1 MKEINVLRLKKRNW
15 LKQKKKQ
22 ISIKSWSKDPQSV
35 QCLWSFLQREEMR
48 GRISLLSAFFTVLM
62 ILANLLPTKITLFGY
77 FFLDV
82 KKIIGI
88 GYLRQKWWKFGSW
101 KLKIPSVNYVE
112 IKAIKINCDLNSI
125 HEQFIS

>member
-1 MKEINVLRLKKRNW
+1 MKETELVEA
-15 LKQKKKQ
+15 KKKQ

-62 ILANLLPTKITLFGY
+62 ILANLLPTKITLFDY

-82 KKIIGI
+82 KKNNWNRIFEA
-88 GYLRQKWWKFGSW
+88 KMM
-101 KLKIPSVNYVE
+101 KIWVVE
-112 IKAIKINCDLNSI
+112 IKNPLC
-125 HEQFIS
+125 

>member
-1 MKEINVLRLKKRNW
+1 MKETELVEA
-15 LKQKKKQ
+15 KKKQ

-62 ILANLLPTKITLFGY
+62 ILANLLPTKITLFDY

-82 KKIIGI
+82 KKNNWNRIFEA
-88 GYLRQKWWKFGSW
+88 KMM
-101 KLKIPSVNYVE
+101 KIWVVE
-112 IKAIKINCDLNSI
+112 IKNLLC
-125 HEQFIS
+125 

>member
-1 MKEINVLRLKKRNW
+1 MKETELVEA
-15 LKQKKKQ
+15 KKKQ

-62 ILANLLPTKITLFGY
+62 ILANILPTKITLFDY

-82 KKIIGI
+82 KKNNWNRIFEA
-88 GYLRQKWWKFGSW
+88 KMM
-101 KLKIPSVNYVE
+101 KIWVVE
-112 IKAIKINCDLNSI
+112 IKNLLC
-125 HEQFIS
+125 